1 MGHSK
6 KEVENMSG
14 TGAGVGQL
22 KWGKAESTRQNK
34 ALCSPSKSSSLRCE
48 CRQDVPKVC
57 L

>member
-34 ALCSPSKSSSLRCE
+34 ALCSPSKYSSLGRE
-48 CRQDVPKVC
+48 RRQDVQKVRF
-57 L
+57 